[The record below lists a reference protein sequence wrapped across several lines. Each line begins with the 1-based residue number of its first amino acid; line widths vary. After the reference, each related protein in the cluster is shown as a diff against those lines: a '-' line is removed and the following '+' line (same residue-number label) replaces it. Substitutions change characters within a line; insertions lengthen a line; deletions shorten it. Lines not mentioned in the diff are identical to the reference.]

1 MRSFLDRYED
11 AMRQTWIVGVIGS
24 TVVLLA
30 AIREISGFFVAVSA
44 NHLEFSSQV
53 VQIEIPGIALAI
65 FIGLLTILRATLLSF
80 SQQRKYVLSTLTWT
94 FLIATLFGYI
104 WLVSPSEPECAAKI
118 CFGIYDQ
125 RVLTNFLA
133 IAGALFL
140 PVSAVR
146 SGVTAVYAVSKYRF
160 K

>member
-1 MRSFLDRYED
+1 LDRYED
-11 AMRQTWIVGVIGS
+11 AMRQTWFVGVIGS

-94 FLIATLFGYI
+94 FLIATLFAYI
-104 WLVSPSEPECAAKI
+104 WLVSPSQPECAAKI
-118 CFGIYDQ
+118 CFGIYEQ

-133 IAGALFL
+133 IVGVLFL
-140 PVSAVR
+140 PISALR
-146 SGVTAVYAVSKYRF
+146 SGVTAVYAVSKHRF